1 MDLDEQLELAH
12 LLLQE
17 RKCRVCGQEKNLID
31 GYYRTRKNVRLASSY
46 SYECKECTVKRVCE
60 NNRRNKLKKNIIK
73 KMKQFKVRD
82 FSPQDYNPDLLRKP
96 TENLQQ
102 LMERFTKRLKHVNSE
117 DKERISYLQGCI
129 DTVDYLMTGKL
140 PNDGNHNGMKNHRP
154 RHSRLDAL
162 D

>member
-60 NNRRNKLKKNIIK
+60 NNRRNRLKKNRIK
-73 KMKQFKVRD
+73 KMKQ
-82 FSPQDYNPDLLRKP
+82 

-102 LMERFTKRLKHVNSE
+102 LMERFTKRLNQTNPD
-117 DKERISYLQGCI
+117 DKERVSYLKGCI
-129 DTVDYLMTGKL
+129 DTVDYLATGKL
-140 PNDGNHNGMKNHRP
+140 PNDGNHDGMKNHRP
-154 RHSRLDAL
+154 RHCLLYTSPSPRDRG
-162 D
+162 

>member
-60 NNRRNKLKKNIIK
+60 NNRRNRLKKNRIK
-73 KMKQFKVRD
+73 KMKQ
-82 FSPQDYNPDLLRKP
+82 

-102 LMERFTKRLKHVNSE
+102 LMERFNKILNQTNPD
-117 DKERISYLQGCI
+117 DKERVSYLKGCI
-129 DTVDYLMTGKL
+129 DTVDYLATGKL
-140 PNDGNHNGMKNHRP
+140 PNDGNHDGMKNHRP
-154 RHSRLDAL
+154 RHSQLDAL

>member
-31 GYYRTRKNVRLASSY
+31 GYYRTRKNVRLVSSY

-60 NNRRNKLKKNIIK
+60 NNRRNRLKKNRIK
-73 KMKQFKVRD
+73 KMKQ
-82 FSPQDYNPDLLRKP
+82 

-102 LMERFTKRLKHVNSE
+102 LMERFTKRLNQTNPD
-117 DKERISYLQGCI
+117 DKERVSYLKGCI
-129 DTVDYLMTGKL
+129 DTVDYLATGKL
-140 PNDGNHNGMKNHRP
+140 PNDGNHDGMKNHRP
-154 RHSRLDAL
+154 RHSQLDAL

>member
-46 SYECKECTVKRVCE
+46 SYECKECTGKRVCE
-60 NNRRNKLKKNIIK
+60 NNRRNRLKKNRIK
-73 KMKQFKVRD
+73 KMKQ
-82 FSPQDYNPDLLRKP
+82 

-102 LMERFTKRLKHVNSE
+102 LMERFTKRLKQVDPD
-117 DKERISYLQGCI
+117 DKERVSYLKGCI
-129 DTVDYLMTGKL
+129 DTVDYLATGKL
-140 PNDGNHNGMKNHRP
+140 PNDGNHDGMKNHRP
-154 RHSRLDAL
+154 RHSQLDAL

>member
-12 LLLQE
+12 LLLQD

-60 NNRRNKLKKNIIK
+60 NNRRNRLKKNRIK
-73 KMKQFKVRD
+73 KMKQ
-82 FSPQDYNPDLLRKP
+82 

-102 LMERFTKRLKHVNSE
+102 LMERFTKRLKQTSPD
-117 DKERISYLQGCI
+117 DKERVSYLKGCI
-129 DTVDYLMTGKL
+129 DTVDYLATGKL
-140 PNDGNHNGMKNHRP
+140 PNDGNHDGMKNHRP
-154 RHSRLDAL
+154 RHSQLDAL

>member
-12 LLLQE
+12 LLLQD

-31 GYYRTRKNVRLASSY
+31 GYYRTRQNVRLASSY

-60 NNRRNKLKKNIIK
+60 NNRRNRLKKNRIK
-73 KMKQFKVRD
+73 KMKQ
-82 FSPQDYNPDLLRKP
+82 

-102 LMERFTKRLKHVNSE
+102 LMERFTKRLNQVNPD
-117 DKERISYLQGCI
+117 DKERVSYLKGCI
-129 DTVDYLMTGKL
+129 DTVDYLATGKL
-140 PNDGNHNGMKNHRP
+140 PNDGNHDGMKNHRP
-154 RHSRLDAL
+154 RHSQLDAL

>member
-1 MDLDEQLELAH
+1 MDLDDQLQLAH

-17 RKCRVCGQEKNLID
+17 RKCRVCGEEKNLID

-60 NNRRNKLKKNIIK
+60 NNRRNRLKKNRIK
-73 KMKQFKVRD
+73 KMKQ
-82 FSPQDYNPDLLRKP
+82 

-102 LMERFTKRLKHVNSE
+102 LMERFKKRLKQVNPD
-117 DKERISYLQGCI
+117 DKETVSYLKGCI
-129 DTVDYLMTGKL
+129 DTVDYLATGKL
-140 PNDGNHNGMKNHRP
+140 PNDGNHDGMKNHRP
-154 RHSRLDAL
+154 RHSDLDAL

>member
-12 LLLQE
+12 LLLQD

-60 NNRRNKLKKNIIK
+60 NNRRNRLKKNRIK
-73 KMKQFKVRD
+73 KMKQ
-82 FSPQDYNPDLLRKP
+82 

-102 LMERFTKRLKHVNSE
+102 LMERFTKRLNQTNPN
-117 DKERISYLQGCI
+117 DKERVSYLKGCI
-129 DTVDYLMTGKL
+129 DTVDYLATGKL
-140 PNDGNHNGMKNHRP
+140 PNDGNHDGMKNHRP
-154 RHSRLDAL
+154 RHSQLDAL

>member
-60 NNRRNKLKKNIIK
+60 NNRRNRLKKNRIK
-73 KMKQFKVRD
+73 KMKQ
-82 FSPQDYNPDLLRKP
+82 

-102 LMERFTKRLKHVNSE
+102 LMERFTKRLKQVDPD
-117 DKERISYLQGCI
+117 DKERVSYLKGCI
-129 DTVDYLMTGKL
+129 DTVDYLATGKL

-154 RHSRLDAL
+154 RHSQLDAL

>member
-17 RKCRVCGQEKNLID
+17 RKCRVCGQDKNLID

-60 NNRRNKLKKNIIK
+60 NNRRNRLKKNRIK
-73 KMKQFKVRD
+73 KMKQ
-82 FSPQDYNPDLLRKP
+82 

-102 LMERFTKRLKHVNSE
+102 LMERFTKRLNQTNPD
-117 DKERISYLQGCI
+117 DKERVSYLKGCI
-129 DTVDYLMTGKL
+129 DTVDYLATGKL
-140 PNDGNHNGMKNHRP
+140 PNDGNHDGMKNHRP
-154 RHSRLDAL
+154 RHSQLDAL

>member
-1 MDLDEQLELAH
+1 MDLDDQLQLAH

-17 RKCRVCGQEKNLID
+17 RKCRVCGEEKNLID

-60 NNRRNKLKKNIIK
+60 NNRRNRLKKNRIK
-73 KMKQFKVRD
+73 KMKQ
-82 FSPQDYNPDLLRKP
+82 

-102 LMERFTKRLKHVNSE
+102 LMERFTKRLNQTNPE
-117 DKERISYLQGCI
+117 DKERVSYLKGCI
-129 DTVDYLMTGKL
+129 DTVDYLATGKL
-140 PNDGNHNGMKNHRP
+140 PNDGNHDGMKNHRP
-154 RHSRLDAL
+154 RHSDLDAL

>member
-1 MDLDEQLELAH
+1 MDLDDQLQLGH

-17 RKCRVCGQEKNLID
+17 RKCRVCGEEKNLID

-60 NNRRNKLKKNIIK
+60 NNRRNRLKKNRIK
-73 KMKQFKVRD
+73 KMKQ
-82 FSPQDYNPDLLRKP
+82 

-102 LMERFTKRLKHVNSE
+102 LMERFTKRLNQTNPD
-117 DKERISYLQGCI
+117 DKERVSYLKGCI
-129 DTVDYLMTGKL
+129 DTVDYLATGKL
-140 PNDGNHNGMKNHRP
+140 PNDGNHDGMKNHRP
-154 RHSRLDAL
+154 RHSQLDAL

>member
-12 LLLQE
+12 LLLQD

-60 NNRRNKLKKNIIK
+60 NNRRNRLKKNRIK
-73 KMKQFKVRD
+73 KMKQ
-82 FSPQDYNPDLLRKP
+82 

-102 LMERFTKRLKHVNSE
+102 LMERFTNRLKQVDPD
-117 DKERISYLQGCI
+117 DKERVSYLKGCI
-129 DTVDYLMTGKL
+129 DTVDYLATGKL
-140 PNDGNHNGMKNHRP
+140 PNDGNHDGMKNHRP
-154 RHSRLDAL
+154 RHSQLDAL

>member
-60 NNRRNKLKKNIIK
+60 NNRRNRLKKNRIK
-73 KMKQFKVRD
+73 KMKQ
-82 FSPQDYNPDLLRKP
+82 

-102 LMERFTKRLKHVNSE
+102 LMERFNKRLNQTNP
-117 DKERISYLQGCI
+117 DDNERVSYLKGCI
-129 DTVDYLMTGKL
+129 DTVDYLATGKL
-140 PNDGNHNGMKNHRP
+140 PNDGNHDGMKNHRP
-154 RHSRLDAL
+154 RHSDLDAL

>member
-60 NNRRNKLKKNIIK
+60 NNRRNRLKKNRIK
-73 KMKQFKVRD
+73 KMKQ
-82 FSPQDYNPDLLRKP
+82 

-102 LMERFTKRLKHVNSE
+102 LMERFTKRLKQVNPD
-117 DKERISYLQGCI
+117 DKERVSYLKGCI
-129 DTVDYLMTGKL
+129 DTVEYLATGKL
-140 PNDGNHNGMKNHRP
+140 PNDGNHDGMKNHRP
-154 RHSRLDAL
+154 RHSQLDAL

>member
-1 MDLDEQLELAH
+1 MDLDDQLQLAH

-17 RKCRVCGQEKNLID
+17 RKCRVCGEEKNLID

-60 NNRRNKLKKNIIK
+60 NNRRNRLKKNRIK
-73 KMKQFKVRD
+73 KMKQ
-82 FSPQDYNPDLLRKP
+82 

-102 LMERFTKRLKHVNSE
+102 LMERFTKRLNQTNPD
-117 DKERISYLQGCI
+117 DKERVSYLKGCI
-129 DTVDYLMTGKL
+129 DTVDYLATGKL
-140 PNDGNHNGMKNHRP
+140 PNDGNHHGMKNHRP
-154 RHSRLDAL
+154 RHSDLDAL

>member
-1 MDLDEQLELAH
+1 MDLDDQLQLAH

-60 NNRRNKLKKNIIK
+60 NNRRNRLKKNRIK
-73 KMKQFKVRD
+73 KMKQ
-82 FSPQDYNPDLLRKP
+82 

-102 LMERFTKRLKHVNSE
+102 LMERFTKRLRQVNPD
-117 DKERISYLQGCI
+117 DKERVSYLKGCI
-129 DTVDYLMTGKL
+129 DTVDYLATGKL
-140 PNDGNHNGMKNHRP
+140 PNDGNHDGMKNHRP
-154 RHSRLDAL
+154 RHSDLDAL

>member
-31 GYYRTRKNVRLASSY
+31 GYYRTRKNVRLASSH

-60 NNRRNKLKKNIIK
+60 NNRRNRLKKNRIK
-73 KMKQFKVRD
+73 KMKQ
-82 FSPQDYNPDLLRKP
+82 

-102 LMERFTKRLKHVNSE
+102 LMERFTKRLNQTNPD
-117 DKERISYLQGCI
+117 DKERVSYLKGCI
-129 DTVDYLMTGKL
+129 DTVDYLATGKL
-140 PNDGNHNGMKNHRP
+140 PNDGNHDGMKNHRP
-154 RHSRLDAL
+154 RHSQLDAL

>member
-12 LLLQE
+12 LLLQD

-60 NNRRNKLKKNIIK
+60 NNRRNRLKKNRIK
-73 KMKQFKVRD
+73 KMKQ
-82 FSPQDYNPDLLRKP
+82 

-102 LMERFTKRLKHVNSE
+102 LMERFTKRLKQVDPD
-117 DKERISYLQGCI
+117 DKERVSYLKGCI
-129 DTVDYLMTGKL
+129 DTVDYLATGKL
-140 PNDGNHNGMKNHRP
+140 PNDGNHDGMKNHRP
-154 RHSRLDAL
+154 RHSDLDAL

>member
-60 NNRRNKLKKNIIK
+60 NNRRNRLKKNRIK
-73 KMKQFKVRD
+73 KMKQ
-82 FSPQDYNPDLLRKP
+82 

-102 LMERFTKRLKHVNSE
+102 LMERFTKRLKQVDPD
-117 DKERISYLQGCI
+117 DKERVSYLKGCI
-129 DTVDYLMTGKL
+129 DTVDYLATGKL
-140 PNDGNHNGMKNHRP
+140 PNDGNHDGMKNHRP
-154 RHSRLDAL
+154 RHSQLDAL

>member
-12 LLLQE
+12 LLLQD

-60 NNRRNKLKKNIIK
+60 NNRRNRLKKNRIK
-73 KMKQFKVRD
+73 KMKQ
-82 FSPQDYNPDLLRKP
+82 

-102 LMERFTKRLKHVNSE
+102 LMERFTKRLKQVNPD
-117 DKERISYLQGCI
+117 DKERLSYLKGCI
-129 DTVDYLMTGKL
+129 DTVDYLATGKL
-140 PNDGNHNGMKNHRP
+140 PNDGNHDGMKNHRP
-154 RHSRLDAL
+154 RHSDLDAL

>member
-1 MDLDEQLELAH
+1 MDLDDQLQLAH

-60 NNRRNKLKKNIIK
+60 NNRRNRLKKNRIK
-73 KMKQFKVRD
+73 KMKQ
-82 FSPQDYNPDLLRKP
+82 

-102 LMERFTKRLKHVNSE
+102 LMERFTKRLNQTNPD
-117 DKERISYLQGCI
+117 DKERVSYLKGCI
-129 DTVDYLMTGKL
+129 DTIDYLATGKL
-140 PNDGNHNGMKNHRP
+140 PNDGNHDGMKNHRP
-154 RHSRLDAL
+154 RHSQLDAL

>member
-12 LLLQE
+12 LLLQD

-60 NNRRNKLKKNIIK
+60 NNRRNRLKKNRIK
-73 KMKQFKVRD
+73 KMKQ
-82 FSPQDYNPDLLRKP
+82 

-102 LMERFTKRLKHVNSE
+102 LMERFTKRLKQIDPD
-117 DKERISYLQGCI
+117 DKERVSYLKGCI
-129 DTVDYLMTGKL
+129 DTVDYLATGKL
-140 PNDGNHNGMKNHRP
+140 PNDGNHDGMKNHRP
-154 RHSRLDAL
+154 RHSQLDAL

>member
-1 MDLDEQLELAH
+1 MDLDDQLQLAH

-60 NNRRNKLKKNIIK
+60 NNRCNRLKKNRIK
-73 KMKQFKVRD
+73 KMKQ
-82 FSPQDYNPDLLRKP
+82 

-102 LMERFTKRLKHVNSE
+102 LMERFTKRLNQTNPD
-117 DKERISYLQGCI
+117 DKERVSYLKGCI
-129 DTVDYLMTGKL
+129 DTIDYLATGKL
-140 PNDGNHNGMKNHRP
+140 PNDGNHDGMKNHRP
-154 RHSRLDAL
+154 RHSQLDAL

>member
-60 NNRRNKLKKNIIK
+60 NNRRNRLKKNRIK
-73 KMKQFKVRD
+73 KIKQ
-82 FSPQDYNPDLLRKP
+82 

-102 LMERFTKRLKHVNSE
+102 LMERFTKRLKQVNPD
-117 DKERISYLQGCI
+117 DKERVSYLKGCI
-129 DTVDYLMTGKL
+129 DTVDYLATGKL
-140 PNDGNHNGMKNHRP
+140 PNDGNHDGMKNHRP
-154 RHSRLDAL
+154 RHSQLDAL

>member
-12 LLLQE
+12 LLLQD

-60 NNRRNKLKKNIIK
+60 NNRRNRLKKNRIK
-73 KMKQFKVRD
+73 KMKQ
-82 FSPQDYNPDLLRKP
+82 

-102 LMERFTKRLKHVNSE
+102 LMERFTKRLKQVNPD
-117 DKERISYLQGCI
+117 DKERVSYLKGCI
-129 DTVDYLMTGKL
+129 DTVDYLATGKL
-140 PNDGNHNGMKNHRP
+140 PNDGNHDGMKNHRP
-154 RHSRLDAL
+154 RHSQLDAL

>member
-60 NNRRNKLKKNIIK
+60 NNRRNRLKKNRIK
-73 KMKQFKVRD
+73 KMKQ
-82 FSPQDYNPDLLRKP
+82 
-96 TENLQQ
+96 TENLQH
-102 LMERFTKRLKHVNSE
+102 LMERFTKRLNQTNPD
-117 DKERISYLQGCI
+117 DKERVSYLKGCI
-129 DTVDYLMTGKL
+129 DTVDYLVTGKL
-140 PNDGNHNGMKNHRP
+140 PNDGNHDGMKNHRP
-154 RHSRLDAL
+154 RHSQLDAL

>member
-60 NNRRNKLKKNIIK
+60 NNRRNRLKKNRIK
-73 KMKQFKVRD
+73 KMKE
-82 FSPQDYNPDLLRKP
+82 

-102 LMERFTKRLKHVNSE
+102 LMERFTKRLNQTNPE
-117 DKERISYLQGCI
+117 DKERVSYLKGCI
-129 DTVDYLMTGKL
+129 DTVDYLATGKL
-140 PNDGNHNGMKNHRP
+140 PNDGNHDGMKNHRP
-154 RHSRLDAL
+154 RHSDLDAL

>member
-17 RKCRVCGQEKNLID
+17 RKCRGCGQEKNLID

-60 NNRRNKLKKNIIK
+60 NNRRNRLKKNRIK
-73 KMKQFKVRD
+73 KMKQ
-82 FSPQDYNPDLLRKP
+82 

-102 LMERFTKRLKHVNSE
+102 LMERFTKRLNQTNPD
-117 DKERISYLQGCI
+117 DKERVSYLKGCR
-129 DTVDYLMTGKL
+129 DTVDYLATGKL
-140 PNDGNHNGMKNHRP
+140 PNDGNHDGMKNHRP
-154 RHSRLDAL
+154 RHSQLDAL

>member
-17 RKCRVCGQEKNLID
+17 RKGRVCGQEKNLID

-60 NNRRNKLKKNIIK
+60 NNRRNRLKKNRIK
-73 KMKQFKVRD
+73 KMKQ
-82 FSPQDYNPDLLRKP
+82 

-102 LMERFTKRLKHVNSE
+102 LMERFTKRLKQVDPD
-117 DKERISYLQGCI
+117 DKERVSYLKGCI
-129 DTVDYLMTGKL
+129 DTVDYLATGKL
-140 PNDGNHNGMKNHRP
+140 PNDGNHDGMKNHRP
-154 RHSRLDAL
+154 RHSQLDAL